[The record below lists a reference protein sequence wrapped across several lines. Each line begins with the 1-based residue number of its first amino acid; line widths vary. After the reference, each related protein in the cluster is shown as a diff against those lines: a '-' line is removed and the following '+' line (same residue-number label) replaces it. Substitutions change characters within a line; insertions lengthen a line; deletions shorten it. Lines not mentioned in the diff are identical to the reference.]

1 MNSAKHPVADFSVY
15 FDETA
20 HQYYI
25 DTEKNAEYWEKVP
38 SVTQFVGHY
47 TPPFD
52 TDKIAAL
59 SARKQGKTADAVK
72 AEWEAKKNAA
82 CEMGTR
88 VHLNQEKHIKGLT
101 DYTPPKDDRERRI
114 MAFGWQA
121 IEDMLSAGF
130 KPLDA
135 EKMVFSLAYKL
146 AGTIDAL
153 FMKGRILYIVDWK
166 TNETIKSGNEYH
178 QYMLPPAE
186 TLEDC
191 ALNHYSLQLNL
202 YERILRKEHYIPQ
215 IQEVKKMLIHLRPN
229 EYKIIPIADN
239 SIADKLLLDYMA
251 GNWYELTPF

>member
-15 FDETA
+15 FDESA

-25 DTEKNAEYWEKVP
+25 DTEKNTEYWEKVP

-101 DYTPPKDDRERRI
+101 DYTPPKDE
-114 MAFGWQA
+114 
-121 IEDMLSAGF
+121 S
-130 KPLDA
+130 
-135 EKMVFSLAYKL
+135 YKL

-153 FMKGRILYIVDWK
+153 FMKGRVLYIVDWK

-239 SIADKLLLDYMA
+239 PVADKLLLDYMA